1 MLDPSRIIAS
11 SNLVIYPFFKSKT
24 VHDLSTLR
32 FFYNL
37 GHEFFKNLQSK
48 YGLGP
53 ILSMIDNE
61 PTYSDEGER
70 LAANFQPLAI
80 ESPEKD
86 SPNSNSK
93 VRHLINN
100 MSLALPQNQHQQHPL
115 HPL

>member
-1 MLDPSRIIAS
+1 MLLSKTRRSQPLILIMYHFYS
-11 SNLVIYPFFKSKT
+11 FFQSKT

-32 FFYNL
+32 FFYNM

-61 PTYSDEGER
+61 PTYSDEGDR

-86 SPNSNSK
+86 SPNSNGK
-93 VRHLINN
+93 VRPHNN
-100 MSLALPQNQHQQHPL
+100 TILAPHYQ
-115 HPL
+115 